1 MTTSFQKFIKLLPLF
16 TVQFFTWL
24 GLFSMWIYSVPM
36 VAKYIFKVGNSESN
50 FENATF
56 WVGIYFALYSILGTT
71 LAFLIQKWIKKF
83 NSYLVHSIFLFIGS
97 LGLISIFFI
106 NSAYGLLLSFG
117 LIGVAWSSISTIPY
131 LMVEEISQDD
141 EDAEKYYA
149 IFNFSTVIPQVVA
162 AFLLAYLTKYYF
174 AGEANKTIFL
184 GGIFMLISA
193 GISFGLYLKKEI
205 NN

>member
-1 MTTSFQKFIKLLPLF
+1 MTSTSQKFKKLLPLF
-16 TVQFFTWL
+16 IVQFFTWL
-24 GLFSMWIYSVPM
+24 GLFSMWIYSVP
-36 VAKYIFKVGNSESN
+36 VVSKYIFKVGNSETN

-83 NSYLVHSIFLFIGS
+83 NAYLVHSLFLLLGS
-97 LGLISIFFI
+97 LGLISIYFI
-106 NSAYGLLLSFG
+106 NSAYGLLLSFT
-117 LIGVAWSSISTIPY
+117 LIGVAWSSISTVPY
-131 LMVEEISQDD
+131 LMVEKISEDQ

-162 AFLLAYLTKYYF
+162 AFLLAYLTKNYF
-174 AGEANKTIFL
+174 AGETNKTIFL

-193 GISFGLYLKKEI
+193 AISYFLFLKKR
-205 NN
+205 